1 MSALDLHDSRTG
13 FTYRWNGSHG
23 VNIYNRWGDETD
35 YFTFGFTADGSRP
48 TFEEFVA
55 AVNRRMEEYV

>member
-1 MSALDLHDSRTG
+1 MLDLHDSRTG
-13 FTYRWNGSHG
+13 STYRWNESHG
-23 VNIYNRWGDETD
+23 VSIYNREWEEVD

-55 AVNRRMEEYV
+55 AVNRRIAEYV